1 MTQNHCK
8 RTWSGKIAWTLSLS
22 LLTGVGARRP
32 HACPSCLALAFL
44 RQDGEIGWDD
54 DVLQTEGFP
63 VLEEFLAT
71 WLKMAARKVCGRIGN
86 MTRVQKPAKEFYRYF
101 WGSLEVKLPAYG
113 QMQQQWWEQSE
124 KRRVRR
130 ETDSGK
136 KIQELEKA
144 ENKTLCF
151 ANDLWLSMAQ

>member
-1 MTQNHCK
+1 MQGSLVDDDLNPFGDAESLQKNMIRKNCMD
-8 RTWSGKIAWTLSLS
+8 SLSLS

-101 WGSLEVKLPAYG
+101 
-113 QMQQQWWEQSE
+113 
-124 KRRVRR
+124 
-130 ETDSGK
+130 
-136 KIQELEKA
+136 
-144 ENKTLCF
+144 
-151 ANDLWLSMAQ
+151 